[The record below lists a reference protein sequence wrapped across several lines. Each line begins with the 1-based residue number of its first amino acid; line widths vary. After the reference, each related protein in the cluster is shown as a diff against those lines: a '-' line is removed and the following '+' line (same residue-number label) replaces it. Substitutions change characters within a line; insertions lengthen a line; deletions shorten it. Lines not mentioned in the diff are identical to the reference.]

1 MSDPVDFRRRLQAE
15 AHRVGFDGL
24 GIAPAVAPPGYEA
37 YRRWLADGH
46 DAGMDYLR
54 TKALPRSDPNFVL
67 DGVRSIVMV
76 AMIYGE
82 ADSAGNDPA
91 LAKIARYARGEDYHK
106 IFWNRLDSLLSWMHG
121 EFPDIR
127 GRGVCDTAP
136 LLERDYA
143 RLAGLGWIGKNTM
156 LLSRSLGSFTLL
168 GALLVDGELP
178 YDPPVERGYCGTC
191 TRCLDACPTQ
201 AFPAP
206 YQLDANRCLS
216 YWTIEHRGTIPD
228 PVAENLNGWAFGCD
242 ICQDVCP
249 WNRKA
254 PPRREP
260 RLAPRPGLDA
270 PDLIGWL
277 TAGPDEFAAML
288 RGSALKR
295 AKRPGLLRNAALV
308 LGGQRREEAV
318 PALKSALSDPDADVR
333 AACVWALGRIGTP
346 EAIDAA
352 TGVADD
358 EDPAVRE
365 ALRRVVVDRA
375 NCDPPP
381 AQDFGV
387 VVEGA
392 AAGTGSV

>member
-1 MSDPVDFRRRLQAE
+1 MPDPVDFRQRLQTE
-15 AHRVGFDGL
+15 AHRIGFDGL

-37 YRRWLADGH
+37 YQRWLAHGH
-46 DAGMDYLR
+46 EAGMDYLR

-82 ADSAGNDPA
+82 SDSVGDEPSR
-91 LAKIARYARGEDYHK
+91 AKIARYARGEDYHK
-106 IFWNRLDSLLSWMHG
+106 IFWNRLDSLLSWMND

-127 GRGVCDTAP
+127 GRGICDTAP

-156 LLSRSLGSFTLL
+156 LLSRALGSFTLL
-168 GALLVDGELP
+168 GALLVDAELP
-178 YDPPVERGYCGTC
+178 YDPPVERGHCGTC

-201 AFPAP
+201 AFTAP

-216 YWTIEHRGTIPD
+216 YWTIEHRGTIPE
-228 PVAENLNGWAFGCD
+228 PVAEKLSGWAFGCD

-260 RLAPRPGLDA
+260 RLASRPGLDA

-318 PALKSALSDPDADVR
+318 PALKAALSDPDASVR

-352 TGVADD
+352 AGVDND

-365 ALRRVVVDRA
+365 ALRRVVIDREK
-375 NCDPPP
+375 CDIPPT
-381 AQDFGV
+381 QLVGGV
-387 VVEGA
+387 VDGA